1 MNIRDSLDFCNICE
15 TDFECTEQVFGEG
28 SELVVLT
35 TDGRIIEKSRVEDG
49 YTAVFDVEDEPY
61 RGVYCQSCWD
71 ELMELEHKLWKE
83 KYDKRGTTRL
93 VLFTTDT
100 VSTKKSRSNE

>member
-15 TDFECTEQVFGEG
+15 TDFDIEVEE
-28 SELVVLT
+28 SVVLT
-35 TDGRIIEKSRVEDG
+35 TDGNITENSRVEDG
-49 YTAVFDVEDEPY
+49 YTAVYDVEDEAY

-83 KYDKRGTTRL
+83 KYDKRGTSRL
-93 VLFTTDT
+93 ILFP
-100 VSTKKSRSNE
+100 

>member
-15 TDFECTEQVFGEG
+15 TDF
-28 SELVVLT
+28 
-35 TDGRIIEKSRVEDG
+35 DIEVEVEDG

-61 RGVYCQSCWD
+61 RGAYCQSCWD
-71 ELMELEHKLWKE
+71 ELMTLERKLWKE
-83 KYDKRGTTRL
+83 KYDKRGTSRL
-93 VLFTTDT
+93 LLFPTDT